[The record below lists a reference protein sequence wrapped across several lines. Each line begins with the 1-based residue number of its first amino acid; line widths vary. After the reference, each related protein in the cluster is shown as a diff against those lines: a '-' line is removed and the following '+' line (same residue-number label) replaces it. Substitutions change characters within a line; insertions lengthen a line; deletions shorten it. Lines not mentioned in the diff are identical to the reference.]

1 MKLFY
6 GFWAWTAVKWGVC
19 GRSLLMIFGML
30 KFISMKENRLV
41 KETWCWSSCIITV
54 RSHDSGEYETEF
66 FVRGK
71 SVCREAWLLA
81 QNMNKETFRRILN
94 KFKDGVLVLEHGNK
108 GKSTVMPKTAECI
121 SWLQFFVNSIGD
133 HQPNKGCI
141 HLPSCFSRI
150 DIYKKMME
158 ENTALNLPTVSLS
171 HFYNIWEKHFTH
183 VLIPKVYIIYYYIC
197 KGSAAKES
205 YQVVTIFRAS
215 CFIVLSIS
223 IMKSLWQKW
232 YTVLNVKIY
241 FWTVLM
247 LF

>member
-1 MKLFY
+1 MSFDDIRHAEVQFSERQQTGK
-6 GFWAWTAVKWGVC
+6 
-19 GRSLLMIFGML
+19 R
-30 KFISMKENRLV
+30 NLV
-41 KETWCWSSCIITV
+41 LEFLHNHSQIN
-54 RSHDSGEYETEF
+54 DSGEYETEF

-81 QNMNKETFRRILN
+81 HNMNKETFRRILN

-108 GKSTVMPKTAECI
+108 GKGTVMPKTAECI

-141 HLPSCFSRI
+141 HLPSCFGRI

-183 VLIPKVYIIYYYIC
+183 VLIPKVYIIYYHIC
-197 KGSAAKES
+197 NSSA
-205 YQVVTIFRAS
+205 
-215 CFIVLSIS
+215 
-223 IMKSLWQKW
+223 
-232 YTVLNVKIY
+232 VK
-241 FWTVLM
+241 L
-247 LF
+247 